1 MVLIKNLKYMNLFI
15 LGEIGKENA
24 LYDVL
29 ERKNAL
35 LDYKNKK
42 LKMKVENLVFFQ
54 RG

>member
-1 MVLIKNLKYMNLFI
+1 MHGFDQKF
-15 LGEIGKENA
+15 EIYKSLYFGRNRQGNA

-42 LKMKVENLVFFQ
+42 LQMKVENLVFF
-54 RG
+54 